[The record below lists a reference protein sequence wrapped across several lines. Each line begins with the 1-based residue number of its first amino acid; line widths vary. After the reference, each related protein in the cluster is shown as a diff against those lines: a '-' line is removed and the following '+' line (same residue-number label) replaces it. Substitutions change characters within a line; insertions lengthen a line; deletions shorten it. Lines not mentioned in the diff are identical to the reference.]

1 MICGL
6 VMPCLDAIEIQETV
20 HGIHHDAKIREFRSP
35 PTLEMV
41 ETCWSGMELSF
52 ILSLYKHSSTW
63 V

>member
-35 PTLEMV
+35 PT
-41 ETCWSGMELSF
+41 ETWWSGMELSF